1 MQGQTPPRSGITLV
15 GMDLHSEKVQ
25 LCITHWTHGSDPVR
39 VQSIATTLAALEGT
53 YRHRVPVGA
62 LTVMEASTNAFA
74 VVRRLQ
80 AIGHEAKVLVS
91 DIAKGL
97 SAPDRINDA
106 IDAYN
111 IAAGYAR
118 RGGKGT
124 DVFVPSPQYQ
134 EYRDAWFL
142 YRNARKDATRCRNR
156 LWNFCKEQGAD
167 DLSRLRTP
175 GGYRRAMEKREAE
188 GSCHPLLGVL
198 VDDFEHARAKTEV
211 LQTHMKSIV
220 AVTPAMQTAMSVL
233 GVDFTTA
240 FALVAVIEDIRR
252 FPTARKLCSYLAL
265 NPTVCESGENAGK
278 RHLSKHGRSDLKSLL
293 IEGAQSA
300 YRHGKQAMHKWARK
314 KVASGKPRNL
324 VLAALARK
332 MAVALWHA
340 LMGHPVP
347 GREAE
352 AGHVRKLAKAARSLG
367 KEGLEALGYKSAKA
381 FAEAVA
387 RDYYA
392 HLEKTQAKTK
402 GHSENKETPQSP
414 IAKKTKK
421 AS

>member
-1 MQGQTPPRSGITLV
+1 
-15 GMDLHSEKVQ
+15 MDLHSEKVQ

-39 VQSIATTLAALEGT
+39 VRSIATTLAALEGT
-53 YRHRVPVGA
+53 YRHRVPAGA

-74 VVRRLQ
+74 VVRRLR

-134 EYRDAWFL
+134 QYRDAWFL

-156 LWNFCKEQGAD
+156 LWNFCKEQGEDELA
-167 DLSRLRTP
+167 RLRTP

-198 VDDFEHARAKTEV
+198 VGDFENAWAKTEV
-211 LQTHMKSIV
+211 LQRHMKSIV
-220 AVTPAMQTAMSVL
+220 AVTPAMRTAMSVL

-293 IEGAQSA
+293 VEGAQSA
-300 YRHGKQAMHKWARK
+300 YQHGKQPMHKWAWK

-347 GREAE
+347 CREPE
-352 AGHVRKLAKAARSLG
+352 ECFEGKLLRLARHIG
-367 KEGLEALGYKSAKA
+367 PEGLRAMGHATTADYIK
-381 FAEAVA
+381 AVA
-387 RDYYA
+387 EPIYA
-392 HLEKTQAKTK
+392 HLPEKEA
-402 GHSENKETPQSP
+402 ENKEKN
-414 IAKKTKK
+414 KKT
-421 AS
+421 A